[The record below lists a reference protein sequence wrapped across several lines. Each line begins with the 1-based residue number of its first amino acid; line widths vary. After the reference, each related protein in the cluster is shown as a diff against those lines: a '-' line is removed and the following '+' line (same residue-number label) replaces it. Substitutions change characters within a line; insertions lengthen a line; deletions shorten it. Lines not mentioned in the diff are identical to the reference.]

1 MEGMRQQIKGMQG
14 SADGIV
20 AGIGTMSQVMNAV
33 NDIVGSI
40 TRAFEGQTTT

>member
-1 MEGMRQQIKGMQG
+1 MRQQIEAMQR

-20 AGIGTMSQVMNAV
+20 AAIGTMTQVMNAV